1 MKNSSGHILN
11 HFFLLFNLSV
21 NACQFFFQK
30 THWPV
35 KRFFTLLYRSSLM
48 MSPNYKTFQWSNK
61 LDCLSISYT
70 SDLVQYLRSRQE
82 SLLSEWSHIF
92 SLEWSDKMWHHTS
105 FSSLLPHGPNGRE
118 STVNRV
124 LDGSI
129 YPIKSSEF
137 LLEFFLLGVQ
147 KHNNVYLRLLMPSS
161 GW

>member
-1 MKNSSGHILN
+1 LSKFFSKNSLTREKI
-11 HFFLLFNLSV
+11 
-21 NACQFFFQK
+21 
-30 THWPV
+30 
-35 KRFFTLLYRSSLM
+35 FFTLLYRSSLT

-61 LDCLSISYT
+61 LECLSISYT

-82 SLLSEWSHIF
+82 SLLSEWIRIF

-118 STVNRV
+118 STVNRA

-129 YPIKSSEF
+129 YLIKSSKF
-137 LLEFFLLGVQ
+137 LLEFFLFGVQ
-147 KHNNVYLRLLMPSS
+147 KHNNLYLRLLMPSS